1 MSARDDFQQAGYGHY
16 TAMRVEQGRVRGL
29 ARHLER
35 LDRDAWV
42 VFGTGIAEDIVRA
55 EIRRAVDGHTE
66 AVCAKATVFAP
77 GFDNR
82 VPEADVEPQV
92 KVVVSALPA
101 DDGEPL
107 RVRTAG
113 YQRDLPTIKHTG
125 TFGPVYHRRLARKA
139 GFDDVLFVN
148 HDNEVSEGA
157 TWNVCFLDGQTVVF
171 PSAPALPGIAV
182 GLIQNGL
189 TRAGLDYDVR
199 PVAAADL
206 AGFTAAF
213 ATNAL
218 RPVRAITTIDDVE
231 FKVDADALARLR
243 RCHDSIPEE
252 RV

>member
-1 MSARDDFQQAGYGHY
+1 MSARDDHQQAAYGHY

-42 VFGTGIAEDIVRA
+42 VFGTGLAEDVVRA
-55 EIRRAVDGHTE
+55 EIRRAVDGHAE

-77 GFDNR
+77 GFDR
-82 VPEADVEPQV
+82 RAPEADVEPRV
-92 KVVVSALPA
+92 EVTVSALPG
-101 DDGEPL
+101 DDGPPL

-113 YQRDLPTIKHTG
+113 YQRDLPTIKHVG
-125 TFGPVYHRRLARKA
+125 TFGATYHRRLARKA

-148 HDNEVSEGA
+148 PDGEVSEGA
-157 TWNVCFLDGQTVVF
+157 TWNICFLDGDTVVF
-171 PSAPALPGIAV
+171 PSALALPGVAQ
-182 GLIQNGL
+182 GLIQHGL
-189 TRAGLDYDVR
+189 TRAGLAYDVR
-199 PVAAADL
+199 PVSAADL
-206 AGFTAAF
+206 SGFTAAF

-218 RPVRAITTIDDVE
+218 RPVRPITTVDDVE
-231 FKVDADALARLR
+231 FKVDADAVARLR